1 MKQLRHIFPTVVRQL
16 GEQTQDLND
25 LAYIQKI
32 KNCVFATIFCCKK
45 TTQKHKDICKVR
57 RFPQQRKPKKPLN
70 IKQMFLKT
78 H

>member
-25 LAYIQKI
+25 LAYI
-32 KNCVFATIFCCKK
+32 KNKKLRFATIFCCKK
-45 TTQKHKDICKVR
+45 TTQKHKDIRRVR